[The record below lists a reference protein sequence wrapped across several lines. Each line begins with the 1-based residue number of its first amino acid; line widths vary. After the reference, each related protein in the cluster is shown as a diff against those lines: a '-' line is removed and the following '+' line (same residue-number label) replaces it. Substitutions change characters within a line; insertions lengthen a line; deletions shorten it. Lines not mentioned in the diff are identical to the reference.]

1 MSWQCCIINNLCP
14 SNAGKTTSNTKTH
27 WQVLASS
34 FSACNMHGGHG
45 KKYGTEKY
53 KNLCLIAW
61 GWWIL
66 QLEVVL
72 SSRRS
77 EHHLSPAQWEA
88 LLRLWWCW
96 CPWKID
102 KGRVPPSLLRVLA
115 LAIATCF
122 LNLQKCT
129 LPTTFTSSS
138 FKCSKCSFEV
148 KMGDVVP
155 WLNSQQSPLS
165 AD

>member
-1 MSWQCCIINNLCP
+1 MSQQCREDNFQY
-14 SNAGKTTSNTKTH
+14 KNT
-27 WQVLASS
+27 LASVGILLS
-34 FSACNMHGGHG
+34 CMQCGGHG

-53 KNLCLIAW
+53 KKHCLIAW

-122 LNLQKCT
+122 PNLQKCT
-129 LPTTFTSSS
+129 LATTFTSSS

-148 KMGDVVP
+148 KTGDVVP

-165 AD
+165 AH